1 MDVVPNFSWALNQ
14 LKAGRKV
21 YRRGWNGKG
30 MWLMYVPCNPMHTFS
45 SGDSEYSW
53 QDFIAMKTADGTIVP
68 WTPSQ
73 SCILATDWTWVQ
85 DE

>member
-21 YRRGWNGKG
+21 YRQGWNGKG
-30 MWLMYVPCNPMHTFS
+30 MWLVLLKTDPLYYFQQDT
-45 SGDSEYSW
+45 DKYAW

-73 SCILATDWTWVQ
+73 SCILSSDWTWVR